1 MRIEKKKKITVRMLL
16 EKVTEARMQ
25 AVQVRLAGSTDS
37 TFVSKLIPSMT
48 VSVSGDGPS
57 KGH

>member
-1 MRIEKKKKITVRMLL
+1 MRIGKKKKDNRMLL

-25 AVQVRLAGSTDS
+25 AVHVRLAGSTVS

-48 VSVSGDGPS
+48 VSEDGPS

>member
-1 MRIEKKKKITVRMLL
+1 MRIGKKKITVRMLL

-37 TFVSKLIPSMT
+37 TFVSKLIPSMM
-48 VSVSGDGPS
+48 VSGDGPS